1 MKIESSE
8 IMMGARTSF
17 NFEMKSSTEF
27 SSQII
32 NQNIDMKEL
41 NIKQDF
47 VKVQTNELEKIL
59 VSNEKQLSHLD
70 KMKKMILEL
79 FLGKVIKK
87 EDFTIKPTKEDLNT
101 APITLLQTK
110 ETNFKLTR
118 EYYQE
123 SNIEF
128 NTKALV
134 KTNRGE
140 IHIDLDLSFSQ
151 KFAEVHESSYTSR
164 ETVFMDPLIINYHG
178 NLTSYDNISPKMRF
192 EFDLNSDGENE
203 LIPELKKGAGFLAL
217 DKDNNGKIDNGN
229 ELFGANSGDG
239 FGELSQYDEDGN
251 SWIDEND
258 SVFNDLLVWEKNEEG
273 ENSLITLGQAGIG
286 AIYLAAADS
295 AYTYASGI
303 NENYAQLKQSSF
315 YLKENGEAGL
325 VTSVDFATEQVV

>member
-8 IMMGARTSF
+8 IIMGARTSF

-32 NQNIDMKEL
+32 NQTVDIKDLEV
-41 NIKQDF
+41 KQDF
-47 VKVQTNELEKIL
+47 VKVQTTELEKVL
-59 VSNEKQLSHLD
+59 VSNENQLSHLD
-70 KMKKMILEL
+70 KLKKMLIEL
-79 FLGKVIKK
+79 LLGKFTTK
-87 EDFTIKPTKEDLNT
+87 EDFTIKPTKEDLNSV
-101 APITLLQTK
+101 PIALVQTR
-110 ETNFKLTR
+110 ETNFKLTK

-128 NTKALV
+128 NTKAFV

-140 IHIDLDLSFSQ
+140 IHVDLDLSFSQ
-151 KFAEVHESSYTSR
+151 RFAEVHKSSFTTK
-164 ETVFMDPLIINYHG
+164 ETIFMDPLIINYDG
-178 NLTSYDNISPKMRF
+178 NLTSYDNISPNMRF

-258 SVFNDLLVWEKNEEG
+258 SVFNDLLVWERNEEG
-273 ENSLITLGQAGIG
+273 EDSLITLGQAGIG
-286 AIYLAAADS
+286 AIYLAATDS

-303 NENYAQLKQSSF
+303 NKNYAQLKQSSF
-315 YLKENGEAGL
+315 YLKENGQAGL
-325 VTSVDFATEQVV
+325 ITSVDFATEQVV

>member
-1 MKIESSE
+1 
-8 IMMGARTSF
+8 
-17 NFEMKSSTEF
+17 
-27 SSQII
+27 
-32 NQNIDMKEL
+32 
-41 NIKQDF
+41 
-47 VKVQTNELEKIL
+47 
-59 VSNEKQLSHLD
+59 
-70 KMKKMILEL
+70 
-79 FLGKVIKK
+79 
-87 EDFTIKPTKEDLNT
+87 
-101 APITLLQTK
+101 
-110 ETNFKLTR
+110 
-118 EYYQE
+118 
-123 SNIEF
+123 
-128 NTKALV
+128 
-134 KTNRGE
+134 
-140 IHIDLDLSFSQ
+140 
-151 KFAEVHESSYTSR
+151 
-164 ETVFMDPLIINYHG
+164 
-178 NLTSYDNISPKMRF
+178 MRF

-217 DKDNNGKIDNGN
+217 DKDDNGKIDNGN

-273 ENSLITLGQAGIG
+273 EDSLITLGQAGIG